1 MAGGGT
7 WLCPTPL
14 HRERLLEMEDRIK
27 RARAIMYGS
36 LAIAFLIGIPWIGAW
51 TLIPLAASMVAYSL
65 LRPRIATSDKP
76 EYVVAATVVNAQV
89 LIGIGIALSGGPH
102 SPTITMLLLPIVTL
116 PARFSPRGV
125 HAGLA
130 ITIVILLAATV
141 GVDPQGFVDD
151 PTYTILG
158 LACCAGLAAFAET
171 LMRAEMEQR
180 SDAVLD
186 PLTGLLNRKALGP
199 RFEEIAQQ
207 AALTGA
213 PICLIAA
220 DLDHFKRVNDEYGHD
235 RGDAVLK
242 DAAYI
247 LRKHLRSFELIYR
260 LGGEE
265 FLIVMPGVGPVE
277 GRAIAERV
285 RAGLEDARPG
295 GLAVTMSLGVA
306 GAMGDDVA
314 FEPLFRAAD
323 SALYD
328 AKRAGRNRVV
338 AAGDETPAS
347 AVAQVL

>member
-1 MAGGGT
+1 MAAGGT
-7 WLCPTPL
+7 WLCPTQL
-14 HRERLLEMEDRIK
+14 HRERLLEMETKIARS
-27 RARAIMYGS
+27 RAIMYGS

-51 TLIPLAASMVAYSL
+51 TLIPLAVSVVGYAL
-65 LRPRIATSDKP
+65 LKPRIATSEKP

-125 HAGLA
+125 YAGLGL
-130 ITIVILLAATV
+130 TIVILLAATV
-141 GVDPQGFVDD
+141 GVDPQGFIDD

-158 LACCAGLAAFAET
+158 VACCAGLAAFSET

-180 SDAVLD
+180 SEAVLD
-186 PLTGLLNRKALGP
+186 PLTGLLNRKALAG

-207 AALTGA
+207 ATLTGA
-213 PICLIAA
+213 PICLIAG
-220 DLDHFKRVNDEYGHD
+220 DLDHFKRVNDEHGHD

-242 DAAYI
+242 DAAYV

-265 FLIVMPGVGPVE
+265 FLIVLPGVGLVE

-285 RAGLEDARPG
+285 RSGLEDARPG

-306 GAMGDDVA
+306 SAAGADVE

-323 SALYD
+323 GALYD

-338 AAGDETPAS
+338 AAGDTEQISLA
-347 AVAQVL
+347 A